1 MASDSPFHSVTLT
14 YIAPAAEAVAVTG
27 VVDVF
32 VATSTAPYQIS
43 TLVFVSDDVA
53 FVQVPTPAPLTPV
66 SAPVELPPTK
76 MSTLP
81 AVVVT
86 LVVNVTG
93 SELAELEVF
102 VFCCPSAIAAD
113 AGDAMTPSV
122 AKPTRGATPHP
133 ATPRE
138 RPLAVLWLA
147 SPRRR
152 ASLRCGTAR
161 CHRARCD
168 P

>member
-27 VVDVF
+27 VVEVF

-43 TLVFVSDDVA
+43 TLVCVSDDVA

-76 MSTLP
+76 ISTLP

-86 LVVNVTG
+86 LVVDVTPR
-93 SELAELEVF
+93 ELAEPAVF
-102 VFCCPSAIAAD
+102 FFFCTSAIVAD
-113 AGDAMTPSV
+113 AGDALTPSA
-122 AKPTRGATPHP
+122 AKPTR
-133 ATPRE
+133 
-138 RPLAVLWLA
+138 V
-147 SPRRR
+147 
-152 ASLRCGTAR
+152 
-161 CHRARCD
+161 
-168 P
+168 